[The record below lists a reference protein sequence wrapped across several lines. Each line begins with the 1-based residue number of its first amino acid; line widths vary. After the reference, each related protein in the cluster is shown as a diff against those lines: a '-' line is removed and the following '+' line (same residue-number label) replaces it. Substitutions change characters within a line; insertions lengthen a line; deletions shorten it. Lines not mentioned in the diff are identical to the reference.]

1 MPRYRVHTAYTTP
14 LANYV
19 DAYSGFPRGYAV
31 LPGVTGGRNTCH
43 ACQPLPVVWYMSN
56 PVTPPNRGPRTRL
69 MF

>member
-43 ACQPLPVVWYMSN
+43 ACQPLPVASCGS
-56 PVTPPNRGPRTRL
+56 P
-69 MF
+69 